1 MEYYKLSDARLTENK
16 LYGESYTID
25 YIRKQGITGE
35 WWSYTQK
42 CAWIPE
48 FAEVIENENGE
59 ITFLIHRDESPYNSY
74 PSEFKTRKGTFV
86 TDDRGEFGGR
96 LILPNKKEIYGNYFL
111 VFEHNKIVYAIDSL
125 SHFGCLHMKI
135 IKFESSYFFTVYS
148 SRDWTFNGEFDNI
161 SFNAIYQDKENV
173 YILASGFNYLGNDS
187 YHLAKL
193 FVIDSNNNFST
204 VAQYNR
210 FYGFVKNMII
220 RDNKMYLGLDKCV
233 SVTDLE
239 NGEEKFYT
247 FLSEEAEANILEANR
262 FEQF

>member
-25 YIRKQGITGE
+25 YIRKQGMMSK

-48 FAEVIENENGE
+48 FAEVLENENGE
-59 ITFLIHRDESPYNSY
+59 ITFSIHRNESPYHTY
-74 PSEFKTRKGTFV
+74 PTEFKTRKGTFI

-96 LILPNKKEIYGNYFL
+96 LILPNKTEIYGNYFL
-111 VFEHNKIVYAIDSL
+111 VFEHNRMVYAIDSL
-125 SHFGCLHMKI
+125 SHFGCQHLKI
-135 IKFESSYFFTVYS
+135 IKFGNSYFFTVYS
-148 SRDWTFNGEFDNI
+148 TRDCKSNDEFDNI
-161 SFNAIYQDKENV
+161 SFKTIYQDKENV
-173 YILASGFNYLGNDS
+173 YILASGFNLLNDDS
-187 YHLAKL
+187 YSLTKL
-193 FVIDSNNNFST
+193 FVIDSNNNLSII
-204 VAQYNR
+204 AQYNR

-233 SVTDLE
+233 SVTDLK

-247 FLSEEAEANILEANR
+247 FLSEDAEANILEANR
-262 FEQF
+262 LE